1 MLFNQPEN
9 PLQQALVAELRTKS
23 LHQQRRGS
31 AKLGGMST
39 EPEIGGIVR
48 VSTKRQAEESDS
60 PANQRHMLAGQGATR
75 FYEYV
80 GSGFSID
87 KRRAS
92 EAWQQLL
99 LDIRSGRLRR
109 LLATDISRAARKD
122 ELLSELI
129 ELCDECGVEFLA
141 SGLRVSHGNAM
152 QWYSAKQMGL
162 MAELYSRDLSDR
174 IKRGQ
179 AAAIARGVPAFTS
192 KHLPWH
198 LMREPGTRHG
208 VIPHPQHWDDAR
220 QAVMDY
226 IEGRQRLDALSA
238 RIYKKHGVMS
248 TAAGMHKWLRSHALE
263 GHYGKR
269 DGPVLIANCFPALIS
284 HEEGQLLRRRL
295 DVNRKRWG
303 TSSNHTTYAL
313 TGLCRCLHCGHALV
327 YQCTPKRNGDVYRYL
342 RCTARRECPGFR
354 KLTSENLLEM
364 ACLHQLGHALEDLA
378 LRGATSKEPAMV
390 PVEVLNL
397 RQRVQKLEG
406 LLKELDSPGVK
417 ADLQEAQQRLER
429 LEAAAFGPSDPRVDR
444 MKEILLRGESTFMAR
459 PHGERNA
466 DLLLVVDHFK
476 VDTTYKPLG
485 MSWEPKLVS
494 EVVLR

>member
-1 MLFNQPEN
+1 
-9 PLQQALVAELRTKS
+9 
-23 LHQQRRGS
+23 
-31 AKLGGMST
+31 MST

-60 PANQRHMLAGQGATR
+60 PANQRHVLAGQGATR

-80 GSGFSID
+80 GSGFSME

-99 LDIRSGRLRR
+99 LDIRHGCLRR

-174 IKRGQ
+174 IKRGH

-226 IEGRQRLDALSA
+226 IEGRERLDALSA

-248 TAAGMHKWLRSHALE
+248 CSAGMHKWLRSHALE

-284 HEEGQLLRRRL
+284 HEEAQLLRRRL
-295 DVNRKRWG
+295 EVNRKRWG

-342 RCTARRECPGFR
+342 RCAARRECPGFR
-354 KLTSENLLEM
+354 KLVTAELLEM
-364 ACLHQLGHALEDLA
+364 AILNGLTHVLEDM
-378 LRGATSKEPAMV
+378 ATKAATDKAPEAV
-390 PVEVLNL
+390 PLEVIQL
-397 RQRVQKLEG
+397 RQRVQKLEA
-406 LLKELDSPGVK
+406 LLQELDSPGVR
-417 ADLQEAQQRLER
+417 ADLEQARKRLER
-429 LEAAAFGPSDPRVDR
+429 LEVAVAAPHSKRIDR
-444 MKEILLRGESTFMAR
+444 DRWFMLQSEATFMRR
-459 PHGERNA
+459 PEGERNA
-466 DLLLVVDHFK
+466 DLLSVIDHVL
-476 VDTTYKPLG
+476 VDTTYRPDSG
-485 MSWEPKLVS
+485 EQWQTRLVKQ
-494 EVVLR
+494 VVLR